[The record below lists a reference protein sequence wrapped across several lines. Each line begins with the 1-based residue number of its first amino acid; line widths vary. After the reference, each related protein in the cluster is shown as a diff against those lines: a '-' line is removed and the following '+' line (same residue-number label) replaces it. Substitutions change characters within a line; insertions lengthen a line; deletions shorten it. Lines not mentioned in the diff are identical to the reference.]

1 MPANRPPP
9 AAIQQRRAALDPPD
23 AHFKPPNRPFIAS
36 RWRPRRCL
44 SIVHSSQSTSTHNR
58 HQEHIMNIAKNME
71 AIFLTAVVLCG
82 AMSFASA
89 AIPAHLDARAHHTSV
104 VDAGRMQVVTVSAHR
119 LSAAQKAS
127 LAD

>member
-1 MPANRPPP
+1 
-9 AAIQQRRAALDPPD
+9 
-23 AHFKPPNRPFIAS
+23 
-36 RWRPRRCL
+36 
-44 SIVHSSQSTSTHNR
+44 
-58 HQEHIMNIAKNME
+58 MNIAKNME

-89 AIPAHLDARAHHTSV
+89 AIPAHLNARTQAASV
-104 VDAGRMQVVTVSAHR
+104 VDAGQMQVVTVSAHR